1 VDEERQGPRKVVV
14 GTAMYAMWHAHPG
27 LETRLRELSDLVGRM
42 AREASTRFPGAG
54 LDLAALPEVAVSG
67 GLSGSGKDVAFALK
81 GPVLEVMGAAARAHH
96 CYVVVPLY
104 LEEDAPAAPRG
115 AAGPSGNA
123 ARYSNAAV
131 LLGRDGNPV
140 GVYRKVWLVV
150 DRGSSA
156 AEAGATPGREF
167 PVFDCDFGRVGIQ
180 ICWDMAYDE
189 GWESMRRKGAE
200 VVVWSTQWPGRVHSG
215 HRALRGGCYV
225 LTSTW
230 RNNASLLDPTGHV
243 IRDMRGEGVFV
254 DQIDLDWRILTWQPS
269 LKNGKAFDER
279 FGSRA
284 GYRYSEEEDCGI
296 FWSNDPAIPVG
307 DMVRSLDLETKA
319 EEVERS
325 RQALLPLRGGP
336 PRLN

>member
-1 VDEERQGPRKVVV
+1 MKAGPRKIVV
-14 GTAMYAMWHAHPG
+14 GTSMYAMWHAHPG

-42 AREASTRFPGAG
+42 AREASRRYPGAG

-67 GLSGSGKDVAFALK
+67 GLLGSGREVAFALE
-81 GPVLEVMGAAARAHH
+81 GPVLGILGKAARAHH
-96 CYVVVPLY
+96 CYIVVPLY
-104 LEEDAPAAPRG
+104 LEDDR
-115 AAGPSGNA
+115 AAG
-123 ARYSNAAV
+123 RYSNAAA
-131 LLGRDGNPV
+131 LLGRDGKLG

-156 AEAGATPGREF
+156 PEAGAAPGKEF

-180 ICWDMAYDE
+180 ICWDMAFDE
-189 GWESMRRKGAE
+189 GWESLRRKGAE
-200 VVVWSTQWPGRVHSG
+200 LVVWPTQWPGRVHSG
-215 HRALRGGCYV
+215 ARALRGGYHV

-243 IRDMRGEGVFV
+243 IRDIREEGVFV
-254 DQIDLDWRILTWQPS
+254 EQIDLDYRILTWQS
-269 LKNGKAFDER
+269 ALKNGALFDQE
-279 FGSRA
+279 FGPRA

-296 FWSNDPAIPVG
+296 FWSNDPALPIS

-336 PRLN
+336 PRLD